1 MCEHRR
7 LSSIK
12 PVRISS
18 PILRR
23 SCPLHRDGLGSSRA
37 YELGRQNMRYSDPF
51 ETLMQL
57 QQALDSFRTSSWL
70 STSTSGTGGYPP
82 LNLFSKGDDIV
93 IVAEA
98 PGLKKDELDIQ
109 VKGRTIQ
116 IAGVKSVVYGDRVSL
131 HRRERTVGRFSR
143 SLNLPVEIDADKIKA
158 EYRDGMLAI
167 FLPRAEQDKPRAIK
181 IA

>member
-1 MCEHRR
+1 
-7 LSSIK
+7 
-12 PVRISS
+12 
-18 PILRR
+18 
-23 SCPLHRDGLGSSRA
+23 
-37 YELGRQNMRYSDPF
+37 MRYSDPF

-116 IAGVKSVVYGDRVSL
+116 IAG
-131 HRRERTVGRFSR
+131 T
-143 SLNLPVEIDADKIKA
+143 KA
-158 EYRDGMLAI
+158 VA
-167 FLPRAEQDKPRAIK
+167 A
-181 IA
+181 